1 MENNNIITTS
11 PAAEGKKQNAER
23 NPLARFFS
31 GAKSKCKK
39 VITAVTTMVTMTMVS
54 AVTAFAEGEGGG
66 GGGTVDGEAAFNQVI
81 GFFAT
86 WIGRIGLVVAFVGGV
101 MFALAI
107 KNDDAEAKT
116 RGLMTLASGF
126 VVFALTLSLNLFG
139 ITA

>member
-1 MENNNIITTS
+1 MENNNTLAVQSAAPKHPTTVK
-11 PAAEGKKQNAER
+11 G
-23 NPLARFFS
+23 FFS
-31 GAKSKCKK
+31 ALNAKRKK
-39 VITAVTTMVTMTMVS
+39 IALSITTAVTMAMATAVS
-54 AVTAFAEGEGGG
+54 AFAEGGV
-66 GGGTVDGEAAFNQVI
+66 VDGEAAFNEVV

>member
-1 MENNNIITTS
+1 MENNNIITTV

-31 GAKSKCKK
+31 AAKSKCKK
-39 VITAVTTMVTMTMVS
+39 VITTVTTMVTMAIMT
-54 AVTAFAEGEGGG
+54 AVPAFAEGGG
-66 GGGTVDGEAAFNQVI
+66 GGAVDGEAAFNQVI

>member
-1 MENNNIITTS
+1 MENTNNLAVQGTAKHT
-11 PAAEGKKQNAER
+11 
-23 NPLARFFS
+23 NPIKRFFS
-31 GAKSKCKK
+31 ALNAKRKK
-39 VITAVTTMVTMTMVS
+39 VMLTVTTMVTMAMMT
-54 AVTAFAEGEGGG
+54 AVTAFAEGEGGV
-66 GGGTVDGEAAFNQVI
+66 VDGEAAFNQVV

-126 VVFALTLSLNLFG
+126 VVFALTLSLDLFG

>member
-1 MENNNIITTS
+1 MENKTTLTLT
-11 PAAEGKKQNAER
+11 PAANEQRSTLKPIQKAYR
-23 NPLARFFS
+23 AI
-31 GAKSKCKK
+31 SKRVQKF
-39 VITAVTTMVTMTMVS
+39 AAFVTTMFSMAIATGIS
-54 AVTAFAEGEGGG
+54 AFAEDGV
-66 GGGTVDGEAAFNQVI
+66 VDGEAAFNQVI

-107 KNDDAEAKT
+107 RADDAEAKT

>member
-1 MENNNIITTS
+1 MENNTTLAVSEKQRTNPFKRAFSAIT
-11 PAAEGKKQNAER
+11 GKCRKIA
-23 NPLARFFS
+23 L
-31 GAKSKCKK
+31 
-39 VITAVTTMVTMTMVS
+39 AVTTMLTMSVATSVN
-54 AVTAFAEGEGGG
+54 AFAASTPAAGGAP
-66 GGGTVDGEAAFNQVI
+66 VDGEAAFNSVV

-126 VVFALTLSLNLFG
+126 VVFALTLSLDLFG
-139 ITA
+139 IT

>member
-1 MENNNIITTS
+1 MENNNTLAVQSAAPKHPTTVK
-11 PAAEGKKQNAER
+11 G
-23 NPLARFFS
+23 FFS
-31 GAKSKCKK
+31 ALNAKRKK
-39 VITAVTTMVTMTMVS
+39 IALSITTAVTMAMATAVS
-54 AVTAFAEGEGGG
+54 AFAEGGEGGV
-66 GGGTVDGEAAFNQVI
+66 VDGEAAFNEVV